1 MKPRNGRS
9 VPHFALFAAV
19 ATPALL
25 CSPAVFGQGADDQD
39 TVLVLSPF
47 EVNTSTDSGYYASNA
62 ISGTRVNVPIKDI
75 PLSIEVVTSE
85 FIEDTGSGDLR
96 ESLRYSAGIVLQSQ
110 NDAMNAAAFDDVGG
124 VNNPEGVTNNK
135 TQTSFK
141 MRGFVTDN
149 VLRNGF
155 RRQHATD
162 SINIDR
168 IEVVRGPSALL
179 YGIGNF
185 GGVINYVVKQPMDK
199 LHQSYEVQIGSD
211 NLYRATADVSGP
223 ISETWDVNYR
233 ITMAAETSDDWT
245 DIKNSEHYFISPI
258 VTFKPTETTKV
269 TVDFEYGEQTDEGV
283 SFQSVRT
290 PTIEDI
296 PVDQPDRMQTYGF
309 LEFDDKDVRT
319 FRWSGPD
326 TYVETKAVN
335 AFIQVEQHIFDG
347 LDALIGYNYN
357 KAEYDTRDVFGAL
370 VCNTGPQ
377 DLWGTVR
384 ARQIINGTTAD
395 DFVEVDNVVFQYN
408 WSDNHEENTRDQF
421 RAELNYKFDL
431 LQDKGWFASS
441 HNLLYGFS
449 YEESESD
456 IMSYNSADWNWK
468 SPLDSSYIRFDV
480 QGDGS
485 PSSELEP
492 NTYKW
497 TSANNAGNY
506 LVYSGRFLKDR
517 LFVIAGIRRDKNS
530 VDTINANLREVSA
543 PFEISESPSV
553 STDST
558 QFGVSLELLEG
569 FSVFALRSEGINPN
583 FDGAVDGYGNALPA
597 AKAVSKEAGIK
608 FDLFDGKISGTVSA
622 FKIERTGVPASYWW
636 APYPAWGQFDPDA
649 DIVYRMDDFNAAD
662 PAKADNLWLQ
672 SARSEWDSAVASG
685 AVFEAVNPNDGE
697 TYTYINASSADGA
710 AYLDKVFETLNAEYA
725 KPYEERVDA
734 WPGWLYTG
742 TEVDEDPNVNTASE
756 DWSSHGASQ
765 SISDSSEGYEAQL
778 LFTPNENIQ
787 ILLNYSHTTR
797 QIDDAGN
804 FAQYPYNPDNW
815 DRWAVWYFP
824 NGSWGLSGVQPED
837 AYPGGSAGLPNI
849 DTNSWAGIGY
859 GTGESLDDTPKDA
872 VSSWATY
879 RFTEGVLNGFQVGL
893 GVTWES
899 KREYA
904 SAFTTTRQLKLND
917 SGTKIQAWTDP
928 RYTVN
933 LMLKYSRTLSDK
945 YDFTTQLNID
955 NLLDDEDQYG
965 LIYAP
970 GMSWRWQMGISF

>member
-1 MKPRNGRS
+1 MI
-9 VPHFALFAAV
+9 AA
-19 ATPALL
+19 PAIL
-25 CSPAVFGQGADDQD
+25 CSSVAFGQTTNDDD
-39 TVLVLSPF
+39 EILVLSPF
-47 EVNTSTDSGYYASNA
+47 EVNTDADSGYYASNA
-62 ISGTRVNVPIKDI
+62 ISGTRVNMPIKDI

-85 FIEDTGSGDLR
+85 FIDDTGSSDLR

-162 SINIDR
+162 SVNIDR
-168 IEVVRGPSALL
+168 VEVVRGPSALL

-185 GGVINYVVKQPMDK
+185 GGVINYVVKQPLDQFQ
-199 LHQSYEVQIGSD
+199 QSYELQVGSD
-211 NLYRATADVSGP
+211 NLYRATADITGPVS
-223 ISETWDVNYR
+223 EKWDMNYR

-245 DIKNSEHYFISPI
+245 DIKSSEHFFVSPI
-258 VTFKPTETTKV
+258 VTFKPTKTTKV
-269 TVDFEYGEQTDEGV
+269 TVDLEYGEQTDKGV

-290 PTIEDI
+290 PTIDDI

-326 TYVETKAVN
+326 TYVETVATN
-335 AFIQVEQHIFDG
+335 ISLQVEQRIFEG
-347 LDALIGYNYN
+347 LNALVGYNYN
-357 KAEYDTRDVFGAL
+357 ETEYDTRDVFGAL
-370 VCNTGPQ
+370 VCNTGPE
-377 DLWGTVR
+377 DLWGTIK

-395 DFVEVDNVVFQYN
+395 DYVEVENVVFQYN
-408 WSDNHEENTRDQF
+408 WNDTHEEHNRDQF
-421 RAELNYKFDL
+421 RAELNYELTL
-431 LQDKGWFASS
+431 LEDKGWFASK

-449 YEESESD
+449 YEKAESSAL
-456 IMSYNSADWNWK
+456 SYNSEDWNWK
-468 SPLDSSYIRFDV
+468 SPLDSSYIRYKT

-485 PSSELEP
+485 ASSPLEP
-492 NTYKW
+492 NTYDW
-497 TSANNAGNY
+497 SEAQNTGNY
-506 LVYSGRFLKDR
+506 FVYSGRFLKDR

-530 VDTINANLREVSA
+530 VDTIDANLREVTA
-543 PFEISESPSV
+543 PYEVTESPSI

-558 QFGVSLELLEG
+558 QLGVSFEVFDG

-597 AKAVSKEAGIK
+597 AKATSKEVGVK
-608 FDLFDGKISGTVSA
+608 FDFLDGKISGTVST
-622 FKIERTGVPASYWW
+622 FKIERSGVPASYWW
-636 APYPAWGQFDPDA
+636 APYPAWGSFDPNS
-649 DIVYRMDDFNAAD
+649 DIIYRMDDFNAAD
-662 PAKADNLWLQ
+662 PAKADNIWLQ
-672 SARSEWDSAVASG
+672 SARSEWNAAVASG
-685 AVFEAVNPNDGE
+685 AVYEDVNPDDGN
-697 TYTYINASSADGA
+697 TYTYLNASTTEGA

-725 KPYEERVDA
+725 KPYDERVDA
-734 WPGWLYTG
+734 WPGWLYNG
-742 TEVDEDPNVNTASE
+742 LDDDPNVNSASE
-756 DWSSHGASQ
+756 DMSSHGASQ
-765 SISDSSEGYEAQL
+765 SISDSSEGYEAQI

-804 FAQYPYNPDNW
+804 FSVYPYDPDNW

-837 AYPGGSAGLPNI
+837 AYPGGSTGLPNI
-849 DTNSWAGIGY
+849 DTSSWAGIGY

-872 VSSWATY
+872 VSTWATY
-879 RFTEGVLNGFQVGL
+879 RFTEGIAKGFQIGL
-893 GVTWES
+893 GATWES

-933 LMLKYSRTLSDK
+933 LMLKYSCSIGDK
-945 YDFTTQLNID
+945 YDFNTQLNID
-955 NLLDDEDQYG
+955 NLLDDDDQYG

-970 GMSWRWQMGISF
+970 GLSWRWQMGISF